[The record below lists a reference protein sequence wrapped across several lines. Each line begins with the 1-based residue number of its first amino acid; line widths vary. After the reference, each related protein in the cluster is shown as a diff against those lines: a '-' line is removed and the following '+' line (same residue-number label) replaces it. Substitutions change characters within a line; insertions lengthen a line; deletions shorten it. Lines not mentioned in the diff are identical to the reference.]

1 MRKQQRI
8 LKRAACFVLMT
19 AVLISFMPQ
28 GFGRAQT
35 AEAASVKS
43 IRSAAAL
50 RSALTSSESGAYRL
64 SADISGV
71 TKAIVVK
78 SKTKS
83 LDLNG
88 YSVKGKDRMTGLITV
103 KGGKLTISDSKGGGQ
118 IRNTD
123 NQDAVGCES
132 GTLII
137 NGGSFRGK
145 YYAMYN
151 TGGRTTINGGSFRGA
166 KCGVKQMKGK
176 LKINGGSLKGEDG
189 LTLAGNTK
197 TSVRIAGGSLQGTH
211 NGCTASGGKLIIS
224 GGSFAGEKS
233 CGVAGFS
240 GKYGT
245 DIIISGG
252 TFNGYDAL
260 AVQGDLNLTVTG
272 GSFTGSHTDLTIYN
286 TFRGDREID
295 ESLFANIWDDSPAGH
310 GVYETEFKWVP
321 VTYTEGMTVSDA
333 DTLYSLY
340 VQVQDDL
347 LPKFKIRATEHLY
360 EVLNVYGLAWS
371 PSVSTQTNT
380 AIENGIADIEVQ
392 FRYPVEFEVERLIRD
407 QKVKAN
413 ASAEA
418 VKYYKKICAITKTAV
433 KGCETKKEKVKAINK
448 YMIRNYAY
456 DYQYRQASYSFTGL
470 LDNKKAVC
478 QGFAELFRMMGLQAG
493 IETQSIGG
501 MATSGPGK
509 TDFETHMW
517 NRSKIGGKWYY
528 TDVTYNEGTG
538 TNKFLLLSKKNFYG
552 KGYHYLL

>member
-88 YSVKGKDRMTGLITV
+88 YSVKGKDRTTGLITV

-197 TSVRIAGGSLQGTH
+197 TSVRIAGGSLRGTH

-245 DIIISGG
+245 DIIISG
-252 TFNGYDAL
+252 TH
-260 AVQGDLNLTVTG
+260 LN
-272 GSFTGSHTDLTIYN
+272 
-286 TFRGDREID
+286 
-295 ESLFANIWDDSPAGH
+295 
-310 GVYETEFKWVP
+310 
-321 VTYTEGMTVSDA
+321 
-333 DTLYSLY
+333 
-340 VQVQDDL
+340 
-347 LPKFKIRATEHLY
+347 
-360 EVLNVYGLAWS
+360 
-371 PSVSTQTNT
+371 SVS
-380 AIENGIADIEVQ
+380 
-392 FRYPVEFEVERLIRD
+392 
-407 QKVKAN
+407 
-413 ASAEA
+413 
-418 VKYYKKICAITKTAV
+418 
-433 KGCETKKEKVKAINK
+433 
-448 YMIRNYAY
+448 
-456 DYQYRQASYSFTGL
+456 
-470 LDNKKAVC
+470 
-478 QGFAELFRMMGLQAG
+478 
-493 IETQSIGG
+493 
-501 MATSGPGK
+501 
-509 TDFETHMW
+509 
-517 NRSKIGGKWYY
+517 Y
-528 TDVTYNEGTG
+528 TP
-538 TNKFLLLSKKNFYG
+538 
-552 KGYHYLL
+552 

>member
-71 TKAIVVK
+71 TKAIVVR

-88 YSVKGKDRMTGLITV
+88 YSVKGKDRTTGLITV

-176 LKINGGSLKGEDG
+176 LKINGGSLKGED
-189 LTLAGNTK
+189 
-197 TSVRIAGGSLQGTH
+197 
-211 NGCTASGGKLIIS
+211 
-224 GGSFAGEKS
+224 
-233 CGVAGFS
+233 
-240 GKYGT
+240 
-245 DIIISGG
+245 
-252 TFNGYDAL
+252 
-260 AVQGDLNLTVTG
+260 
-272 GSFTGSHTDLTIYN
+272 
-286 TFRGDREID
+286 
-295 ESLFANIWDDSPAGH
+295 
-310 GVYETEFKWVP
+310 
-321 VTYTEGMTVSDA
+321 
-333 DTLYSLY
+333 
-340 VQVQDDL
+340 
-347 LPKFKIRATEHLY
+347 
-360 EVLNVYGLAWS
+360 
-371 PSVSTQTNT
+371 
-380 AIENGIADIEVQ
+380 
-392 FRYPVEFEVERLIRD
+392 
-407 QKVKAN
+407 
-413 ASAEA
+413 
-418 VKYYKKICAITKTAV
+418 
-433 KGCETKKEKVKAINK
+433 
-448 YMIRNYAY
+448 
-456 DYQYRQASYSFTGL
+456 
-470 LDNKKAVC
+470 
-478 QGFAELFRMMGLQAG
+478 
-493 IETQSIGG
+493 
-501 MATSGPGK
+501 
-509 TDFETHMW
+509 
-517 NRSKIGGKWYY
+517 
-528 TDVTYNEGTG
+528 
-538 TNKFLLLSKKNFYG
+538 
-552 KGYHYLL
+552 